1 MDDRVRDEVSG
12 HSNDDD
18 DGHDGEPHDADAVG
32 DVI

>member
-18 DGHDGEPHDADAVG
+18 DHDGEPHDADVVE